1 MTIIACIVSD
11 DSVSVCVDG
20 DMRAIGSAHP
30 NYVAIREALIA
41 EDLVL
46 AESLLDVAA
55 AVQDFG
61 EGSVTVEGGIVKY
74 NGNVID
80 NSVTRRILSMMRE
93 GFNVNPM
100 LLFLENLQQNPSF
113 RAVKELYGFLEATDL
128 PITEKG
134 EFVAYKMVRDNY
146 TDLHTG
152 KFPNGIGAN
161 PSMPRNEVDEDPN
174 NTCSR
179 GLHVCSQAYLG
190 FYSQGPRTMVVA
202 VNPRDVV
209 AVPKDYND
217 SKMRVCEYT
226 VIAELT
232 DEQITAKGERE
243 NHSFDTPVLELQDKD
258 MVEELLTLDDAAEEL
273 CGHAAKPMAALRKR
287 ISRGSV
293 ETREMDGVTHVVVK
307 R

>member
-1 MTIIACIVSD
+1 MTIIASIVSD

-20 DMRAIGSAHP
+20 NMRAIGSAHP
-30 NYVAIREALIA
+30 NYVEIREALA
-41 EDLVL
+41 ANDLGL

-55 AVQDFG
+55 AVENFG
-61 EGSVTVEGGIVKY
+61 EGSVTIEGGVVKY
-74 NGNVID
+74 LGTVID
-80 NSVTRRILSMMRE
+80 NSVTRRLLSMMRE
-93 GFNVNPM
+93 GFDVNPM
-100 LLFLENLQQNPSF
+100 LLFLKNLQENPSF
-113 RAVKELYGFLEATDL
+113 RAVNELYGFLEATDL
-128 PITEKG
+128 PITADGK
-134 EFVAYKMVRDNY
+134 FVAYKMVRDNY
-146 TDLHTG
+146 TDLHSG
-152 KFPNGIGAN
+152 KFQNGIGAN
-161 PSMPRNEVDEDPN
+161 PSMPRNEVDEDPT

-209 AVPKDYND
+209 AVPEDYNN
-217 SKMRVCEYT
+217 SKMRVCAYT

-243 NHSFDTPVLELQDKD
+243 DHSFDTPVLELQDKD
-258 MVEELLTLDDAAEEL
+258 VVEELLTLADAAEEL
-273 CGHAAKPMAALRKR
+273 CGHADKPMAALRKR

-293 ETREMDGVTHVVVK
+293 ETRDVDGVTHVVVK